1 MISIVVRNFFPIMS
15 TIIEKIKDKAE
26 YIYRFSVINLY
37 VKPTWIAKLIL
48 HPKQFCENKSYFP
61 EKKQKSRFKIWLEQ
75 ISQTLRYGT
84 PNHFYFPYGF
94 DVKNKEERAE
104 YLHFIPFSQLRKKG
118 RKAEHSPTAI
128 LRDKLLFGMFTDYLG
143 VSSPRNIAIS
153 DKDRILDLETKEFIS
168 VPVFIKKYSKGDFFA
183 KPIDGECGDGIFHL
197 QINDENI
204 FINKKSSNIQDLKGR
219 FANWRYL
226 IQSTVIQ
233 HPLMASLH
241 KQSINTIRLVT
252 VRDTRSG
259 KNSYPIVFPSI
270 LRIGTGD
277 SIVDNTSQGGL
288 AVGIELYSGNLKE
301 FGFYKPEYGTKVNIH
316 PDSLIQ
322 FSSFQI
328 PFFKECCEQA
338 CLLHSFL
345 SDVNSIGWD
354 VAIGPNGPVFI
365 EGNDNWEIN
374 GPQICNGGLKSH
386 LETYLK

>member
-1 MISIVVRNFFPIMS
+1 
-15 TIIEKIKDKAE
+15 
-26 YIYRFSVINLY
+26 
-37 VKPTWIAKLIL
+37 
-48 HPKQFCENKSYFP
+48 
-61 EKKQKSRFKIWLEQ
+61 
-75 ISQTLRYGT
+75 
-84 PNHFYFPYGF
+84 
-94 DVKNKEERAE
+94 
-104 YLHFIPFSQLRKKG
+104 
-118 RKAEHSPTAI
+118 
-128 LRDKLLFGMFTDYLG
+128 MFTEYLG
-143 VSSPRNIAIS
+143 VGSPKNIAVS
-153 DKDRILDLETKEFIS
+153 DHNSLLDLETKKNIS
-168 VPVFIKKYSKGDFFA
+168 FSDFLSEHQNGDFFA

-197 QINDENI
+197 QIKNGDI
-204 FINKKSSNIQDLKGR
+204 TINNKLSNAKDLYERLDK
-219 FANWRYL
+219 WRYL

-252 VRDTRSG
+252 VRDTRSE

-288 AVGIELYSGNLKE
+288 AVGIELNSGNLKE

-386 LETYLK
+386 LETYIK